1 MQKEDLLQ
9 FEKTELVEMVNDLQQ
24 KLERKNVELHKTR
37 TRLNA
42 FRNKMIKMKDTV
54 AFQRKRILELYK

>member
-1 MQKEDLLQ
+1 MQKQDLLQ
-9 FEKTELVEMVNDLQQ
+9 FEKTELVDMVNDLQL

-37 TRLNA
+37 TRLSA
-42 FRNKMIKMKDTV
+42 FKSKVIKMKDTV

>member
-9 FEKTELVEMVNDLQQ
+9 FEKTELVEMVSDLQL
-24 KLERKNVELHKTR
+24 KLERKKTELHKAK
-37 TRLNA
+37 TRLST
-42 FRNKMIKMKDTV
+42 FKNKMLKMKDTV